1 MRKVLSTIVFLLA
14 LISTN
19 QALAQEATKEG
30 KENQI
35 ASKAKM
41 RKADRI
47 KAKEDRKQKKAEEK
61 AIKEHHKR
69 LQTKT
74 VLKRMKKNKKRDKQ
88 NNTKTIN

>member
-1 MRKVLSTIVFLLA
+1 MRKVIVSLVFLFA
-14 LISTN
+14 LMGVN
-19 QALAQEATKEG
+19 HALAQEATKEG

-47 KAKEDRKQKKAEEK
+47 KRKEERKQKKAEEK
-61 AIKEHHKR
+61 AIKEYQKR